1 MATKVMLLL
10 GICALI
16 VSQVES
22 LYQCDPD
29 RRDCSCSDFSYKD
42 CQEPVTEDQIHT
54 DNLEECIFQCDLFHS
69 FGACDW
75 FLYDNTDGMDEN
87 CHLFGPGREPMKD
100 YLDSCNDRGR
110 PTRDIDNTCY
120 IDPLSD
126 PVHFCDSTD
135 RCPGGCKTCAADD
148 ICDKIHETEC
158 VMSTEGTDN
167 SNSAPTADG
176 CNYFCTA
183 EGLSG
188 DVSYLVYSLREE
200 RCVCHYTG
208 KRFCNNIIM
217 EWGAT
222 LDDYIRCGHPEPHL
236 MIRLHLLVAI
246 PTMTASILL
255 PSFVTTQ
262 TESANQAAM
271 CTRTATAT
279 STASA
284 TKGRDV
290 LVEVLDLADLDVEIR
305 EALAH

>member
-1 MATKVMLLL
+1 M
-10 GICALI
+10 G
-16 VSQVES
+16 
-22 LYQCDPD
+22 
-29 RRDCSCSDFSYKD
+29 
-42 CQEPVTEDQIHT
+42 
-54 DNLEECIFQCDLFHS
+54 
-69 FGACDW
+69 
-75 FLYDNTDGMDEN
+75 
-87 CHLFGPGREPMKD
+87 
-100 YLDSCNDRGR
+100 
-110 PTRDIDNTCY
+110 
-120 IDPLSD
+120 
-126 PVHFCDSTD
+126 
-135 RCPGGCKTCAADD
+135 
-148 ICDKIHETEC
+148 
-158 VMSTEGTDN
+158 
-167 SNSAPTADG
+167 NSAPTAEG

-222 LDDYIRCGHPEPHL
+222 LDDYIRCGHPEPQPDD
-236 MIRLHLLVAI
+236 
-246 PTMTASILL
+246 PTPPMMTASILL

-284 TKGRDV
+284 TMVQDV
-290 LVEVLDLADLDVEIR
+290 PVEVLDLAVLDVEIR